1 MIPNNTWS
9 SITKPQDFAI
19 ANLPKPDTRYSSV
32 FDIKTGGVELSVSN
46 GSINT
51 RYWMVYQTSGN
62 VVIRGAVDSDNW
74 SAPTVLFPEATII
87 LDISLS
93 FDNLGRPVVFYQ
105 KGTQLVLWFYDSQL
119 GSLTFKT
126 ITTNGH
132 SPIVNFDYINDTSD
146 VNSDI
151 MMYYVVDNRAYMRL
165 QRDRFDTEYP
175 TGIHKPNLK
184 LLKSGMTT
192 DNRFQVTYSF
202 RDIRGGIFP

>member
-9 SITKPQDFAI
+9 SITRPQQFAI
-19 ANLPKPDTRYSSV
+19 ANLPKPDTRYSGV

-51 RYWMVYQTSGN
+51 RYWMVYQTGSD
-62 VVIRGAVDSDNW
+62 VVIRGAIDSSTW
-74 SAPTVLFPEATII
+74 SEPTMLFSESSPI

-105 KGTQLVLWFYDSQL
+105 KGTQLILWFYDSQL

-126 ITTNGH
+126 ISVNGH

-146 VNSDI
+146 INSDI
-151 MMYYVVDNRAYMRL
+151 MMYYVVDNTAYMRL
-165 QRDRFDTEYP
+165 QRDRFDIEYP

-192 DNRFQVTYSF
+192 DNRFQVTYSY
-202 RDIRGGIFP
+202 RDLRGGTFT